1 MKKPR
6 LMGLFY
12 LVFSLIRTEKQN
24 TRIGAGASLKKGAV
38 LWKFSAKSTIIRLS
52 AYSKDNFPE
61 REQQTS

>member
-24 TRIGAGASLKKGAV
+24 TRIGAGASLKKGGV
-38 LWKFSAKSTIIRLS
+38 SLEIFCKI
-52 AYSKDNFPE
+52 DNN
-61 REQQTS
+61 